1 MLELFD
7 VVALTENLPG
17 RHLQRGQV
25 GTVVERL
32 APDVYEIEFSD
43 DDGQTYAMFA
53 LRAKQL
59 IVLHYAPSESRSVL
73 A

>member
-53 LRAKQL
+53 LRASQL